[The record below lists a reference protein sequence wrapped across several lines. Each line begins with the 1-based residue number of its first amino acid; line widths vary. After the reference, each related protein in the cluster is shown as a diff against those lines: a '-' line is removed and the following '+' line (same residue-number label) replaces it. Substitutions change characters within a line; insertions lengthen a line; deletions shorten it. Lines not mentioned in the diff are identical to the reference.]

1 MDTKNELSRI
11 TELERLVAHQDKQI
25 EELSD
30 MTSAQWREIDA
41 LKTQVAYLA
50 RRIHDDANGADDKS
64 AEAKSVTEFAA
75 MNKPP
80 HY

>member
-1 MDTKNELSRI
+1 MDNKNELSRI

-50 RRIHDDANGADDKS
+50 RRIHDNANGTDDKS
-64 AEAKSVTEFAA
+64 GEAKSVTEFAA